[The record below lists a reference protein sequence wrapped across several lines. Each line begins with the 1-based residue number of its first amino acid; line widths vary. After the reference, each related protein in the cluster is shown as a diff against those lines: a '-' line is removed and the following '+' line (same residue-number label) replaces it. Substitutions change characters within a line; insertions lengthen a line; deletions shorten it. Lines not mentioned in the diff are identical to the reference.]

1 MKKVIILLMVLIAVS
16 CKKDTLELTGM
27 EGKLV
32 NQKGEVQKSFKIYY
46 SIYEF
51 MPNGLVGGSREIK
64 DPVEVVSDNIG
75 SFKISE
81 MLNSRQSLYLLY
93 PTLSNNSLADTFYVK
108 STEYINAKEILTGK
122 YYKDVILVIKK

>member
-1 MKKVIILLMVLIAVS
+1 MVLIAVS

-32 NQKGEVQKSFKIYY
+32 NQKREVQKSFKIYY
-46 SIYEF
+46 SVYEF
-51 MPNGLVGGSREIK
+51 MPNGLVGGSREVK
-64 DPVEVVSDNIG
+64 GPVAVVSDNIG

-81 MLNSRQSLYLLY
+81 MLNSKQSLYLLY

>member
-1 MKKVIILLMVLIAVS
+1 MKKLIIIFLVFVIVS

-51 MPNGLVGGSREIK
+51 VPNGFGGGGREIR
-64 DPVEVVSDNIG
+64 DPVEVVSDNDGNFII
-75 SFKISE
+75 SEILKYRQYLEFKIN
-81 MLNSRQSLYLLY
+81 LIYATPLI
-93 PTLSNNSLADTFYVK
+93 DTFYVK
-108 STEYINAKEILTGK
+108 SNDYYKYGGMEKGK
-122 YYKDVILVIKK
+122 YYKDVVIVVKK